1 MTEPND
7 TLPPENET
15 PEAQTPSPAP
25 ESQQPAGTPLK
36 SPPAIT
42 VRAPSA
48 ETVWAEIVV
57 AINYLTRL
65 DLRLR
70 EEPKPRI
77 VRRSMSWFPVI
88 GAVIGFS
95 GAGVDWIMT
104 QIGLPGLMT
113 AAFAVISMLWLTRA
127 MHEEE
132 FASMANLYSKGIN
145 GDQQKGWL
153 KEERSV
159 QYGTLAV
166 ILVMIMKIGAIASL
180 NSSEFVFQTLIVS
193 SCWSRTLM
201 VVTTG
206 WLRPLQG
213 DPVADYFQQPS
224 ALRVVLALILGVGI
238 TFFAF
243 DSYAP
248 LALTLG
254 AAAGLIVALVG
265 ANHLRG
271 YNGALLGTLQNI
283 VELTVLGTALAIQ

>member
-1 MTEPND
+1 MIEPNES
-7 TLPPENET
+7 LPPES
-15 PEAQTPSPAP
+15 PSP
-25 ESQQPAGTPLK
+25 EGGRPAGTPLK

-48 ETVWAEIVV
+48 ETLWAEIVV

-65 DLRLR
+65 DLRLK

-88 GAVIGFS
+88 GALVGLS
-95 GAGVDWIMT
+95 GACVDWVMT

-113 AAFAVISMLWLTRA
+113 AAFAVISMLWITRA
-127 MHEEE
+127 LHEEE
-132 FASMANLYSKGIN
+132 FASMANLYGRSF
-145 GDQQKGWL
+145 DRDSQRGWL

-166 ILVMIMKIGAIASL
+166 IIVMIMKIGAIASL
-180 NSSEFVFQTLIVS
+180 SSSDLVFQSLIAAG
-193 SCWSRTLM
+193 CWSRTLM

-224 ALRVVLALILGVGI
+224 ALRVFLALVLGGLI
-238 TFFAF
+238 TFVAM

-248 LALTLG
+248 IALTVG
-254 AAAGLIVALVG
+254 AGTGLVVVLIG

-271 YNGALLGTLQNI
+271 YNGPLLGTLQNI